1 VRDVGEQTM
10 LGAQEAAMAVSL
22 RSCIQPIVIR
32 AMLAWEW
39 WQSGVTYYPVSPRVY
54 RNPYPAYA
62 KLRIKDPVHW
72 NFLSQSWVFARYRDV
87 DAILRDQ
94 TRFSNDERHRQRSK
108 EFQTSAAYPRG
119 PSMLFLD
126 PPDHTRLR
134 ALVQQAFTPRA
145 IEALAPRIR
154 QIAEHLLDQIADP
167 TAFEMMEVLAR
178 PLPMIVMA
186 ELLGVPTEERAQFKV
201 WSQQRARALEPTMTT
216 HEQRLAAQ
224 AAHALDAYFIGLIKQ
239 RRDEPRDD
247 LLSALVAV
255 EAAGDKLTEDEL
267 VVMLRLLLVAGNET
281 TTNLIG
287 NGLLALLRHPD
298 QLQLLRSDP
307 GLMAGAV
314 EEFLRYDAP
323 VQADGR
329 TALAEVEIDGRQ
341 IRKRQRIVLLIGSAN
356 RDPGVFDHPDRLDI
370 TRRGPSHLSFGR
382 GIHHCL
388 GAPLARLEARIVF
401 ETLLERY
408 TEMRL
413 LVETPPFRDN
423 VVLRGL
429 KDLPVGATMSR
440 TKRKAS

>member
-1 VRDVGEQTM
+1 M
-10 LGAQEAAMAVSL
+10 LRAQEAAMAVSL
-22 RSCIQPIVIR
+22 RACIQPIVIR
-32 AMLAWEW
+32 AMLVWEW
-39 WQSGVTYYPVSPRVY
+39 WQSGVTYYPLSPRVY
-54 RNPYPAYA
+54 RNPYPTYA
-62 KLRIKDPVHW
+62 KLRLRDPVHW

-87 DAILRDQ
+87 DAILRDH
-94 TRFSNDERHRQRSK
+94 TRFSNDERHRQRPRAF
-108 EFQTSAAYPRG
+108 ETSAAYPRG

-167 TAFEMMEVLAR
+167 TAFEMMEALAR

-186 ELLGVPTEERAQFKV
+186 ELLGVPTEERAQFQV
-201 WSQQRARALEPTMTT
+201 WSQQRARVLEPTITA
-216 HEQRLAAQ
+216 HEQRLAIQ
-224 AAHALDAYFIGLIKQ
+224 AAQVLDAYFLGLIKR

-247 LLSALVAV
+247 LISALVAV
-255 EAAGDKLTEDEL
+255 EAAGEKLTEDEL
-267 VVMLRLLLVAGNET
+267 LVMLRLLLVAGNET

-298 QLQLLRSDP
+298 QLRLLRSEP
-307 GLMAGAV
+307 GLVAGAV
-314 EEFLRYDAP
+314 EELLRYDAP
-323 VQADGR
+323 VQVDGR
-329 TALAEVEIDGRQ
+329 TALAEVEVDGRHV
-341 IRKRQRIVLLIGSAN
+341 RERQRIVLLIGSAN
-356 RDPGVFDHPDRLDI
+356 RDPEAFNHPDRLDI
-370 TRRGPSHLSFGR
+370 TRRGPSHLTFGR

-401 ETLLERY
+401 EMLLERFA
-408 TEMRL
+408 EMRL
-413 LVETPPFRDN
+413 LAEDPPFRDN

-429 KDLPVGATMSR
+429 KALPVGANMSR